1 MNSVIFSTL
10 IVPTY
15 PMLMLERK
23 SPITNSPHILLS
35 RNFVVADGYSDGDA
49 QSVTN

>member
-1 MNSVIFSTL
+1 MI
-10 IVPTY
+10 PTY
-15 PMLMLERK
+15 PMLKLEQK
-23 SPITNSPHILLS
+23 SPITNSPYILLH